1 MIQLFLVLVAFLV
14 LSAGLAWFLIRHD
27 QGEREPVGA
36 LWLAFGLGTFGGVV
50 AGLLESFFIPKEA
63 LILGANVQTLFIATM
78 AIGVIEEAC
87 KFLPLAFVIFNK
99 RFFNEH
105 TDGVIYFALAG
116 LGFGL
121 PENIMYTAVFGAQV
135 GMERALLTP
144 FFHAAIT
151 GMVGFYLIK
160 LKLAHKSPLGIIPVL
175 IAAMFIHG
183 LYDFGLLVGATG
195 FAIMSLLVT
204 ISLSAS
210 IFVLYFKAKELDQN
224 MGLSAVG
231 HNSFC
236 RTCGAPNRQHNLYC
250 TKCGKNA

>member
-1 MIQLFLVLVAFLV
+1 MLLLFSVLVAFLV
-14 LSAGLAWFLIRHD
+14 LSAALALFLIKSD
-27 QGEREPVGA
+27 QGEKEPVGA
-36 LWLAFGLGTFGGVV
+36 LWMAFGFGALGGVM
-50 AGLLESFFIPKEA
+50 AGLLESFLIPKQS
-63 LILGANVQTLFIATM
+63 LVLGADVQTLFIATM
-78 AIGVIEEAC
+78 AVGIIEEGC

-135 GMERALLTP
+135 GLERALLTP

-151 GMVGFYLIK
+151 GMIGFYLIK

-183 LYDFGLLVGATG
+183 LYDFGLMVGATG
-195 FAIMSLLVT
+195 FAIMSLGIT

-210 IFVLYFKAKELDQN
+210 LFVLYFKAKELDQN
-224 MGLSAVG
+224 LGLSVVG
-231 HNSFC
+231 NNAFC
-236 RTCGAPNRQHNLYC
+236 RSCGTPNPQHNLYC
-250 TKCGKNA
+250 IKCGKNA